1 MEFNTDWYRPE
12 FVGETL
18 LYSNVKTIDGVAYNY
33 VYAVDMAGTN
43 AQGGMTALE
52 LNAEIEKFEEVRD
65 YMQNEVTDTDIK
77 NAMTYVF
84 LTGSTAGYE
93 DVKDLYST
101 YQQEEIEAFAER
113 RLSTNDSANDYVEM
127 FKDDAGE
134 YYDRESYFINL
145 VGARNAEDEK
155 TYAEGVAAELLSP
168 EEQAVDNSF
177 PVWAIVL
184 ISVGGGLLVAAGIAT
199 PIILAYKKKQKARRD
214 MEATRVKKRKKID
227 TTDDRTIDVYG
238 DETAEETPVAA
249 ATEEPVDQPSEAP
262 ATEETPVEGGSETDA
277 E

>member
-1 MEFNTDWYRPE
+1 
-12 FVGETL
+12 
-18 LYSNVKTIDGVAYNY
+18 
-33 VYAVDMAGTN
+33 
-43 AQGGMTALE
+43 
-52 LNAEIEKFEEVRD
+52 
-65 YMQNEVTDTDIK
+65 
-77 NAMTYVF
+77 
-84 LTGSTAGYE
+84 
-93 DVKDLYST
+93 
-101 YQQEEIEAFAER
+101 
-113 RLSTNDSANDYVEM
+113 M

-168 EEQAVDNSF
+168 EEKAVDNSF